1 MEAGTDHYL
10 EVIKPLSS
18 MSTTEQLLCQLAR
31 TVYETDCQLVAVE
44 PPNPRPG
51 RHPFTQFGMATRE
64 NEAIDLM
71 VSG

>member
-31 TVYETDCQLVAVE
+31 TVYETVYQLVAVE
-44 PPNPRPG
+44 LPVDIKARQTSFHTIWHG
-51 RHPFTQFGMATRE
+51 HKGK
-64 NEAIDLM
+64 
-71 VSG
+71 